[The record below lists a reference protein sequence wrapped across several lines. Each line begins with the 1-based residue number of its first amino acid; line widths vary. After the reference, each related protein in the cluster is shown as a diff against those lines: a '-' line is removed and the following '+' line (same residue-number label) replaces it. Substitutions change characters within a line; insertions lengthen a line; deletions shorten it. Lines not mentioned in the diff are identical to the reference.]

1 MKKYAVVMLSI
12 LAAGCV
18 SKNSWV
24 TPESIKDQQRY
35 NSDYQECMSSSI
47 DEVKRLMAYSTV
59 PSDDE
64 LRSMGHSHMRACL
77 TARGYK
83 AAR

>member
-1 MKKYAVVMLSI
+1 MKKCAVFALAL

-24 TPESIKDQQRY
+24 TPESITDQQRY

-47 DEVKRLMAYSTV
+47 EEVKRLMAYSTG

-64 LRSMGHSHMRACL
+64 LREMGHGHMRSCL